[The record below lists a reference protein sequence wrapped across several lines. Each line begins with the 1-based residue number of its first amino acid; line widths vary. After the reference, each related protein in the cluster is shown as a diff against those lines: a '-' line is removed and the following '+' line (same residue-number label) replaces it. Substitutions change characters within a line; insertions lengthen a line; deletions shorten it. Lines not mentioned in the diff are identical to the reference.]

1 MDGQTLQMVT
11 SIAIVILFVVVVIIG
26 LMLFVSSKQ
35 EKKAGKKSS
44 HKDEKGKESD
54 SKYQPGLTRESIYN
68 FMEFDE
74 IKDNMI
80 VRKGR
85 KQYVMVIQCQGVN
98 YDLLSEEEK
107 IAVEEGFVQFLNIL
121 RYPIQ
126 LYVQTRSL
134 NLRDI
139 TDEYKKKVRQVED
152 ELEQIRIQLRDAQLR
167 KNEKAIKDLKFQ
179 EKRKKNILEYTSDI
193 TDYVGRLSLNKNVLQ
208 QKTYVVVSYFSS
220 ELGNM
225 STYSKEEIDNMCF
238 SELYTRCE
246 SLIRSLA
253 TSSVSGRVLNSEE
266 LAELLYVAY
275 NRDDEELIQLSK
287 ALDAEYDALYNIGK
301 DVLEKKKQQIEEK
314 MDMQAAKLASESLI
328 EADKELKEKK
338 AELARTEKVKKRA
351 LNIVDQ
357 YKDQMSDDLVRG
369 TKKKIIE
376 KTQEEQS
383 KITGQ
388 AQEKLSSEQIEKLSK
403 RTIKGKKTTV

>member
-11 SIAIVILFVVVVIIG
+11 SIAIVILVVVVAIIG
-26 LMLFVSSKQ
+26 LMLFISSKQ
-35 EKKAGKKSS
+35 EKKAGKKSPN
-44 HKDEKGKESD
+44 KDEKGKESD

-126 LYVQTRSL
+126 LYVQTSSL

-139 TDEYKKKVRQVED
+139 TDEYKRKVRQVED
-152 ELEQIRIQLRDAQLR
+152 ELEQIRIRLRDAQLR

-338 AELARTEKVKKRA
+338 AEMARTEKVKKRA

-383 KITGQ
+383 QITGQ
-388 AQEKLSSEQIEKLSK
+388 AQEKLTNDQIEKLSK
-403 RTIKGKKTTV
+403 RTIKGKRTV

>member
-11 SIAIVILFVVVVIIG
+11 SIAIVILVVVVAIIG
-26 LMLFVSSKQ
+26 LMLFISSKQ
-35 EKKAGKKSS
+35 EKKAGKKSPN
-44 HKDEKGKESD
+44 KDEKGKESD

-139 TDEYKKKVRQVED
+139 TDEYKRKVRQVED

-287 ALDAEYDALYNIGK
+287 ALDAEYDALYNIGR

-376 KTQEEQS
+376 KTQEEQI
-383 KITGQ
+383 KITGE
-388 AQEKLSSEQIEKLSK
+388 AQEKLTNDQIEKLSK
-403 RTIKGKKTTV
+403 RTIKGKRTV

>member
-44 HKDEKGKESD
+44 NKDEKGKESD

-139 TDEYKKKVRQVED
+139 TDEYKRKVRQVED

-338 AELARTEKVKKRA
+338 AELARAEKVKRRA

-383 KITGQ
+383 KITGE
-388 AQEKLSSEQIEKLSK
+388 AQEKLTNDQIEKLSK
-403 RTIKGKKTTV
+403 RTIKGKRTV

>member
-11 SIAIVILFVVVVIIG
+11 SIAIVILVVVVAIIG

-35 EKKAGKKSS
+35 EKKAGKKSPN
-44 HKDEKGKESD
+44 KDEKGKESD

-126 LYVQTRSL
+126 LYVQTSSL

-139 TDEYKKKVRQVED
+139 TDEYKRKVRQVED
-152 ELEQIRIQLRDAQLR
+152 ELEQIRIRLRDAQLR

-287 ALDAEYDALYNIGK
+287 ALDAEYDALYNIGR

-338 AELARTEKVKKRA
+338 AEMARTEKVKKRA

-383 KITGQ
+383 KITGE
-388 AQEKLSSEQIEKLSK
+388 AQEKLTNDQIEKLSK
-403 RTIKGKKTTV
+403 RTIKGKRTV

>member
-1 MDGQTLQMVT
+1 MDGQTLQMIT
-11 SIAIVILFVVVVIIG
+11 SIAIVILVVVVAIIG
-26 LMLFVSSKQ
+26 LMLFISSKQ
-35 EKKAGKKSS
+35 EKKIGKKSPN
-44 HKDEKGKESD
+44 KDEKGKESD

-126 LYVQTRSL
+126 LYVQTSSL

-139 TDEYKKKVRQVED
+139 TDEYKKKVKQVED

-167 KNEKAIKDLKFQ
+167 KNEKSIKDLKFQ

-220 ELGNM
+220 ELGNV

-287 ALDAEYDALYNIGK
+287 ALDAEYDALYNIGR

-338 AELARTEKVKKRA
+338 AEMARTEKVKKRA

-383 KITGQ
+383 KITGE
-388 AQEKLSSEQIEKLSK
+388 AQEKLTNDQIEKLSK
-403 RTIKGKKTTV
+403 RTIKGKRTV

>member
-11 SIAIVILFVVVVIIG
+11 SIAIVILVVVVAIIG

-35 EKKAGKKSS
+35 EKKAGKKNPN
-44 HKDEKGKESD
+44 KDEKGKGLD

-126 LYVQTRSL
+126 LYVQTSSL

-139 TDEYKKKVRQVED
+139 TDEYKRKVRQVED
-152 ELEQIRIQLRDAQLR
+152 ELEQIRIRLRDAQLR

-287 ALDAEYDALYNIGK
+287 ALDAEYDALYNIGR

-338 AELARTEKVKKRA
+338 AEMARTEKVKKRA

-383 KITGQ
+383 KITGE
-388 AQEKLSSEQIEKLSK
+388 AQEKLTNDQIEKLSK
-403 RTIKGKKTTV
+403 RTIKGKRTV

>member
-11 SIAIVILFVVVVIIG
+11 SIAIVILVVVVAIIG
-26 LMLFVSSKQ
+26 LMLFISSKQ
-35 EKKAGKKSS
+35 EKKAGKKSPN
-44 HKDEKGKESD
+44 KDEKGKESD

-139 TDEYKKKVRQVED
+139 TDEYKRKVRQVED

-287 ALDAEYDALYNIGK
+287 ALDAEYDALYNIGR

-357 YKDQMSDDLVRG
+357 YKDQMSEDLVRG

-383 KITGQ
+383 QITGQ
-388 AQEKLSSEQIEKLSK
+388 AQEKLTNDQIEKLSK
-403 RTIKGKKTTV
+403 RTIKGKRTV

>member
-1 MDGQTLQMVT
+1 MDGQTLQMIT
-11 SIAIVILFVVVVIIG
+11 SIAIVILVVVVAIIG
-26 LMLFVSSKQ
+26 LMLFISSKQ
-35 EKKAGKKSS
+35 EKKIGKKSPN
-44 HKDEKGKESD
+44 KDEKGKESD

-126 LYVQTRSL
+126 LYVQTSSL

-139 TDEYKKKVRQVED
+139 TDEYKKKVRQVEE

-167 KNEKAIKDLKFQ
+167 KNEKSIKDLKFQ

-220 ELGNM
+220 ELGNI

-246 SLIRSLA
+246 SLIRSLS

-328 EADKELKEKK
+328 EADKELKKKK

-357 YKDQMSDDLVRG
+357 YKDQMSEDLVRG

-383 KITGQ
+383 QITGQ
-388 AQEKLSSEQIEKLSK
+388 AQEKLTNDQIEKLSK
-403 RTIKGKKTTV
+403 RTIKGKRTV

>member
-1 MDGQTLQMVT
+1 MDGQTLQMIT
-11 SIAIVILFVVVVIIG
+11 SIAIVILVVVVAIIG
-26 LMLFVSSKQ
+26 LMLLVSSKQ
-35 EKKAGKKSS
+35 EKKAGKKSPN
-44 HKDEKGKESD
+44 KDEKGKESD

-126 LYVQTRSL
+126 LYVQTSSL

-139 TDEYKKKVRQVED
+139 TDEYKKKVKQVED

-167 KNEKAIKDLKFQ
+167 KNEKSIKDLKFQ

-287 ALDAEYDALYNIGK
+287 ALDAEYDALYNIGR

-338 AELARTEKVKKRA
+338 AEIARTEKVKKRA

-388 AQEKLSSEQIEKLSK
+388 AQEKLTNDQIEKLSK
-403 RTIKGKKTTV
+403 RTIKGKRTV

>member
-11 SIAIVILFVVVVIIG
+11 SIAIVILVVVVAIIG
-26 LMLFVSSKQ
+26 LMLFISSKQ
-35 EKKAGKKSS
+35 EKKAGKKSPN
-44 HKDEKGKESD
+44 KDEKGKESD

-126 LYVQTRSL
+126 LYVQTSSL

-139 TDEYKKKVRQVED
+139 TDEYKKKVKQVED

-167 KNEKAIKDLKFQ
+167 KNEKSIKDLKFQ

-220 ELGNM
+220 ELGNV

-287 ALDAEYDALYNIGK
+287 ALDAEYDALYNIGR

-338 AELARTEKVKKRA
+338 AEMARTEKVKKRA

-383 KITGQ
+383 KITGE
-388 AQEKLSSEQIEKLSK
+388 AQEKLTNDQIEKLSK
-403 RTIKGKKTTV
+403 RTIKGKRTV

>member
-11 SIAIVILFVVVVIIG
+11 SIAIVILVVVVAIIG
-26 LMLFVSSKQ
+26 LMLFISSKQ
-35 EKKAGKKSS
+35 EKKAGKKSPN
-44 HKDEKGKESD
+44 KDEKGKESD

-126 LYVQTRSL
+126 LYVQTSSL

-139 TDEYKKKVRQVED
+139 TDEYKRKVRQVED

-338 AELARTEKVKKRA
+338 AEIARTEKVKKRA

-383 KITGQ
+383 QITGQ
-388 AQEKLSSEQIEKLSK
+388 AQEKLTNDQIEKLSK
-403 RTIKGKKTTV
+403 RTIKGKRTV

>member
-11 SIAIVILFVVVVIIG
+11 SIAIVILVVVVAIIG
-26 LMLFVSSKQ
+26 LMLFISSKQ
-35 EKKAGKKSS
+35 EKKAGKKNPN
-44 HKDEKGKESD
+44 KDEKGKGLD

-139 TDEYKKKVRQVED
+139 TDEYKRKVRQVED

-253 TSSVSGRVLNSEE
+253 TSSVTGRVLNSEE
-266 LAELLYVAY
+266 LAELLHVAY

-287 ALDAEYDALYNIGK
+287 ALDAEYDALYNIGR

-388 AQEKLSSEQIEKLSK
+388 AQEKLTNDQIEKLSK
-403 RTIKGKKTTV
+403 RTIKGKRTV

>member
-1 MDGQTLQMVT
+1 MD
-11 SIAIVILFVVVVIIG
+11 SIIMGLNIMLIVLVVIIIG
-26 LMLFVSSKQ
+26 LIVAYYFLVYKSKVNT
-35 EKKAGKKSS
+35 EERDKA
-44 HKDEKGKESD
+44 KEI
-54 SKYQPGLTRESIYN
+54 KTANKEFNGIPRETTDKILD
-68 FMEFDE
+68 FDE
-74 IKDNMI
+74 IKDDMI
-80 VRKGR
+80 IRKNGQ
-85 KQYVMVIQCQGVN
+85 QYIMVIQCKGIN

-107 IAVEEGFVQFLNIL
+107 ESVERGFVEFLNTI
-121 RYPIQ
+121 RFPIQ

-139 TDEYKKKVRQVED
+139 TDEYKRKVRQVED

-287 ALDAEYDALYNIGK
+287 ALDAEYDALYNIGR

-383 KITGQ
+383 QITGQ
-388 AQEKLSSEQIEKLSK
+388 AQEKLTNDQIEKLSK
-403 RTIKGKKTTV
+403 RTIKGKRTV

>member
-11 SIAIVILFVVVVIIG
+11 SIAIVILVVVVAIIG
-26 LMLFVSSKQ
+26 LMLFISSKQ
-35 EKKAGKKSS
+35 EKKAGKKSPN
-44 HKDEKGKESD
+44 KDEKGKESD

-126 LYVQTRSL
+126 LYVQTSSL

-139 TDEYKKKVRQVED
+139 TDEYKKKVKQVED

-167 KNEKAIKDLKFQ
+167 KNEKSIKDLKFQ

-220 ELGNM
+220 ELGNV

-238 SELYTRCE
+238 SLLYTRCE

-287 ALDAEYDALYNIGK
+287 ALDAEYDALYNIGR

-338 AELARTEKVKKRA
+338 AEMARTEKVKKRA

-383 KITGQ
+383 KITGE
-388 AQEKLSSEQIEKLSK
+388 AQEKLTNDQIEKLSK
-403 RTIKGKKTTV
+403 RTIKGKRTV

>member
-1 MDGQTLQMVT
+1 MLGIML
-11 SIAIVILFVVVVIIG
+11 VVN
-26 LMLFVSSKQ
+26 SKK
-35 EKKAGKKSS
+35 EKQQKTKNKKEETGG
-44 HKDEKGKESD
+44 DNT
-54 SKYQPGLTRESIYN
+54 YQPGLTRESIYN

-121 RYPIQ
+121 GYPIQ

-139 TDEYKKKVRQVED
+139 TDEYKNKVKEVEE
-152 ELEQIRIQLRDAQLR
+152 ELEQIRIKLRDAQLK
-167 KNEKAIKDLKFQ
+167 KNEKLINELKLQ
-179 EKRKKNILEYTSDI
+179 EKRKRNILEYTSDI
-193 TDYVGRLSLNKNVLQ
+193 TEYVGRLSLNKNVLQ
-208 QKTYVVVSYFSS
+208 QKTYVIVSYFSN
-220 ELGNM
+220 ELG
-225 STYSKEEIDNMCF
+225 SIDTYSKEEIDSMCF
-238 SELYTRCE
+238 SELYTRCQ

-253 TSSVSGRVLNSEE
+253 TSSVNGRVLNSEE

-301 DVLEKKKQQIEEK
+301 DVIEKKKQQIEEK
-314 MDMQAAKLASESLI
+314 LDMQAAALASESLI
-328 EADKELKEKK
+328 EADREIKAKKE
-338 AELARTEKVKKRA
+338 ELAKNEKIKKRA
-351 LNIVDQ
+351 INIVEQ
-357 YKDQMSDDLVRG
+357 YRDNMSDELRIE
-369 TKKKIIE
+369 TKKKILE
-376 KTQEEQS
+376 KTQEAQT
-383 KITGQ
+383 KITGK
-388 AQEKLSSEQIEKLSK
+388 AQEKLTNEEIEKLTK
-403 RTIKGKKTTV
+403 RTIKGKRTI

>member
-11 SIAIVILFVVVVIIG
+11 SIAIVILVVVVAIIG

-35 EKKAGKKSS
+35 EKKAGKKNPN
-44 HKDEKGKESD
+44 KDEKGKGLD

-139 TDEYKKKVRQVED
+139 TDEYKRKVRQVED

-167 KNEKAIKDLKFQ
+167 KNDKSIQDLKFQ

-287 ALDAEYDALYNIGK
+287 ALDAEYDALYNIGR

-338 AELARTEKVKKRA
+338 AELK
-351 LNIVDQ
+351 
-357 YKDQMSDDLVRG
+357 
-369 TKKKIIE
+369 
-376 KTQEEQS
+376 
-383 KITGQ
+383 
-388 AQEKLSSEQIEKLSK
+388 
-403 RTIKGKKTTV
+403 

>member
-11 SIAIVILFVVVVIIG
+11 SIAIVILVVVVAIIG
-26 LMLFVSSKQ
+26 LMLFISSKQ
-35 EKKAGKKSS
+35 EKKAGKKSPN
-44 HKDEKGKESD
+44 KDEKGKESD

-126 LYVQTRSL
+126 LYVQTSSL

-139 TDEYKKKVRQVED
+139 TDEYKRKVRQVED
-152 ELEQIRIQLRDAQLR
+152 ELEQIRIRLRDAQLR

-287 ALDAEYDALYNIGK
+287 ALDAEYDALYNIGR

-338 AELARTEKVKKRA
+338 AEMARTEKVKKRA

-383 KITGQ
+383 KITGE
-388 AQEKLSSEQIEKLSK
+388 AQEKLTNDQIEKLSK
-403 RTIKGKKTTV
+403 RTIKGKRTV